1 MNDTQNDH
9 DMNVA
14 RCQVIINEGGIPL
27 LITIINAAVELE
39 YGNGNDLVGLV
50 VNSEIKRQGINSLLK
65 RVVEVA
71 RNGNDSYDTELD
83 KMIKALEL
91 VIRDK
96 DQFQ

>member
-27 LITIINAAVELE
+27 LITVINAAVELE
-39 YGNGNDLVGLV
+39 YGNGNDLVGLIID
-50 VNSEIKRQGINSLLK
+50 SEIKRQGINSLLK

-83 KMIKALEL
+83 KMIKALES

-96 DQFQ
+96 NQF

>member
-14 RCQVIINEGGIPL
+14 RCRVIINEGGIPL

-39 YGNGNDLVGLV
+39 YGNGNDLVGLIV
-50 VNSEIKRQGINSLLK
+50 DSEIKRQGIDSFLK

-71 RNGNDSYDTELD
+71 RNGNDNYDTELN
-83 KMIKALEL
+83 KVVEALES
-91 VIRDK
+91 VIGDK
-96 DQFQ
+96 NQF